1 MRRRVLFVCTANSA
15 RSLMAEALLREMAGD
30 NFEVASA
37 GTDPGSPHPLAIR
50 VLADA
55 GIPTEGLS
63 SKPLSQVTPEH
74 WDYVI
79 TLCDKAARECGESFE
94 SSQKIA
100 WDCADPVPDN
110 HYDAFSRTLRELR
123 ERIGLFVLVHQK
135 QATPRIHHY
144 DPVTVFKALGDD
156 RRLTMVLLIREHR
169 ELCVCEL
176 TAALR
181 ESQPKVSRHLG
192 TLREAGLLTSERRG
206 QWIYYRLHPDLP
218 HWVLR
223 ILNESADASRDRIGN
238 GPDRLAGIGNG
249 PLKMD
254 CV

>member
-15 RSLMAEALLREMAGD
+15 RSLMAEALLRDIAGNSFD
-30 NFEVASA
+30 VASA
-37 GTDPGSPHPLAIR
+37 GTRPGSPHPLAVQ
-50 VLADA
+50 VLAEA
-55 GIPTEGLS
+55 GIPTEALA
-63 SKPLSQVTPEH
+63 SKPVSQVTSEH

-79 TLCDKAARECGESFE
+79 TLCDQAARDCDRSFPGA
-94 SSQKIA
+94 QKIA

-110 HYDAFSRTLRELR
+110 QYEGFLQTFRELR

-135 QATPRIHHY
+135 QATTRIRQY
-144 DPVTVFKALGDD
+144 DPVTVFKALGDE

>member
-15 RSLMAEALLREMAGD
+15 RSLMAEALLRDIAGNSFD
-30 NFEVASA
+30 VASA
-37 GTDPGSPHPLAIR
+37 GTRPGSPHPLAVQ
-50 VLADA
+50 VLAEA
-55 GIPTEGLS
+55 GIPAEALA
-63 SKPLSQVTPEH
+63 SKPVSQVTSEH

-79 TLCDKAARECGESFE
+79 TLCDQAARDCDRSFPGA
-94 SSQKIA
+94 QKIA

-110 HYDAFSRTLRELR
+110 QYEGFLQTFRELR

-135 QATPRIHHY
+135 QATTRVRQY
-144 DPVTVFKALGDD
+144 DPVTVFKALGDE

-176 TAALR
+176 TAALK

-238 GPDRLAGIGNG
+238 DPDRLAGIGNG

>member
-1 MRRRVLFVCTANSA
+1 
-15 RSLMAEALLREMAGD
+15 MAEALLREMAGD

-37 GTDPGSPHPLAIR
+37 GTNPGSPHPLAIR

-63 SKPLSQVTPEH
+63 SKSVSQVTPEH

-79 TLCDKAARECGESFE
+79 TLCDKAARECRPSFE

-123 ERIGLFVLVHQK
+123 ERISLFVLVHQK
-135 QATPRIHHY
+135 QTTPQSHHY
-144 DPVTVFKALGDD
+144 DPVTVFKALGDE

-176 TAALR
+176 TAALG
-181 ESQPKVSRHLG
+181 ESQPKISRHLA
-192 TLREAGLLTSERRG
+192 TLREAGLLASERRG
-206 QWIYYRLHPDLP
+206 QWIHYRFHPDLP

-223 ILNESADASRDRIGN
+223 IVNEAAEASRDRIG
-238 GPDRLAGIGNG
+238 PELHRLARMEDR
-249 PLKMD
+249 PVREP
-254 CV
+254 CA